1 MKNIIEKFQTFMY
14 GRYGYDK
21 LNLALVIAYLLTN
34 GIGTMIFRYSHI
46 RIIVFLVALVFLG
59 FALFRFL
66 SKDTFKR
73 QQEEIKFEDFL
84 FKLRLQD
91 RVNAIKERSKRLKLK
106 YQYRKTHRF
115 RVCPN
120 CGENLRLS
128 KKRGKRSITCP
139 KCGHHFTT
147 RIIF

>member
-1 MKNIIEKFQTFMY
+1 MRNIIEKFRTFMY

-21 LNLALVIAYLLTN
+21 LNFALVIAYLLIN
-34 GIGTMIFRYSHI
+34 GIGTMLFRYTRI
-46 RIIVFLVALVFLG
+46 RLIVLAVALVFLG

-73 QQEEIKFEDFL
+73 QQEEMKFERIL
-84 FKLRLQD
+84 YSLRLNERID
-91 RVNAIKERSKRLKLK
+91 SIKKRSKRRKLK
-106 YQYRKTHRF
+106 IQYRKTHRF
-115 RVCPN
+115 RTCPN

-128 KKRGKRSITCP
+128 KKRGKRNITCP